1 MCGWF
6 RRLATWRSRQGHVPS
21 RPALPRHRVSS
32 CAHHSGGRRGQE
44 PGGFTL
50 RQLGIGGTSLPVG
63 PWPNSHSRLPVIV
76 RIDARGQLVAEE
88 GHGRSVPTQ
97 VLSPLSNT
105 PAWLFGSV

>member
-1 MCGWF
+1 MHG
-6 RRLATWRSRQGHVPS
+6 
-21 RPALPRHRVSS
+21 LPRSHSS
-32 CAHHSGGRRGQE
+32 WNPGHSWPGGCQMRTIQEVAGGQA

-50 RQLGIGGTSLPVG
+50 RQLGIAGTSLPAG

-76 RIDARGQLVAEE
+76 RIAGRGQLVADE

-105 PAWLFGSV
+105 AALLFGSV